1 MDLKENQ
8 EKFFTYDRV
17 HPWETVR
24 LSFVE
29 TLLRKYN
36 PGAKRVLDVGCG
48 NCFVANSLTKKF
60 RIKIAAVDNM
70 FTPELMAK
78 LRGQPVVQGI
88 ELFRSVEDIHDMD
101 FDTVMLLDV
110 IEHIEDDKTALREL
124 LNSDRIKPGAVFI
137 ITVPA
142 FSALFSEHDRRLG
155 HYRRYT
161 ASQLCRLAGES
172 GTEILDY
179 GYFWGIPWD
188 PAHCQL
194 IRKTYE
200 IVKKYPEFQENINVQ
215 TLYNLLNKSDSIPI
229 KYKPFIEIMD
239 TKFNETKNRIYDEK
253 QHWIEDTLLAPIE
266 VNEGFRSKFRK

>member
-48 NCFVANSLTKKF
+48 NCFVANSLTKKLG
-60 RIKIAAVDNM
+60 IQIAAVDNM

-78 LRGQPVVQGI
+78 LRGQSAVQGI

-101 FDTVMLLDV
+101 FDTVVLLDV
-110 IEHIEDDKTALREL
+110 IEHIENDESVLREL

-179 GYFWGIPWD
+179 GYFFVSLLFVRILQTMLEKLLHREKNKSVSAVGEWNNG
-188 PAHCQL
+188 PAITALVVFGLKADTL
-194 IRKTYE
+194 ITRC
-200 IVKKYPEFQENINVQ
+200 
-215 TLYNLLNKSDSIPI
+215 LNKIKIMIPGLSCYI
-229 KYKPFIEIMD
+229 ICRKP
-239 TKFNETKNRIYDEK
+239 
-253 QHWIEDTLLAPIE
+253 H
-266 VNEGFRSKFRK
+266 